1 VVASELKFKTRLKAV
16 EGWIVMHRTIE
27 ALYKDG
33 KIIPMGDTIPVKEAR
48 VFVTFIDDT
57 IKVPAKKKGLKLKTY
72 RCGGKIRDFT
82 REDAYD
88 TRI

>member
-1 VVASELKFKTRLKAV
+1 LKAIK
-16 EGWIVMHRTIE
+16 GAVMHRTIE

-33 KIIPMGDTIPVKEAR
+33 KIIPLGDVIPVREAR
-48 VFVTFIDDT
+48 VLVTFIEEE
-57 IKVPAKKKGLKLKTY
+57 KGKAPVKKKPLKLKTY

-88 TRI
+88 ARI

>member
-1 VVASELKFKTRLKAV
+1 
-16 EGWIVMHRTIE
+16 MHKTIE

-33 KIIPMGDTIPVKEAR
+33 KIIPLGDVITVREAR
-48 VFVTFIDDT
+48 VLVTFINED
-57 IKVPAKKKGLKLKTY
+57 KGKARKKKKTLKFKTY
-72 RCGGKIRDFT
+72 RCGGKLRDFT

>member
-1 VVASELKFKTRLKAV
+1 
-16 EGWIVMHRTIE
+16 MHRTIE

-33 KIIPMGDTIPVKEAR
+33 KIIPMGDFIPVREAR
-48 VFVTFIDDT
+48 VLVTFIEDD
-57 IKVPAKKKGLKLKTY
+57 KVKAPTKKKGLKFKTY
-72 RCGGKIRDFT
+72 RCGGMLRDFT

>member
-1 VVASELKFKTRLKAV
+1 
-16 EGWIVMHRTIE
+16 MHRTIE

-33 KIIPMGDTIPVKEAR
+33 RIIPIGDFVPVREAR
-48 VFVTFIDDT
+48 VLVTFIENDEG
-57 IKVPAKKKGLKLKTY
+57 KAPAKKKTLKFKTY
-72 RCGGKIRDFT
+72 RCGGKLRDFT

>member
-1 VVASELKFKTRLKAV
+1 LKEIRR
-16 EGWIVMHRTIE
+16 GDMHRTIE

-33 KIIPMGDTIPVKEAR
+33 KIIPMGDFIPVREAR
-48 VFVTFIDDT
+48 VLVTFIDDD
-57 IKVPAKKKGLKLKTY
+57 KVKAPAKKKGLKFKTY
-72 RCGGKIRDFT
+72 RCGGMLRDFT